1 MTKSELIELLASDY
15 PWLSSKDT
23 ELAVTAIMEALA
35 NSLSQQ
41 RRIEIRG
48 FGVIYRPA
56 RTGRNPRT
64 GAQVAVPEK
73 TLPYFKA
80 GKLLRLWVNIAYGV
94 NQAECASSLTTK
106 IASSSSR

>member
-1 MTKSELIELLASDY
+1 MTKSELINRLAAGY

-23 ELAVTAIMEALA
+23 EMAVTAIMEALA
-35 NSLSQQ
+35 NSLTQQ

-48 FGVIYRPA
+48 FGCFGINYRPA

-64 GAQVAVPEK
+64 GAQVAVSEK

-80 GKLLRLWVNIAYGV
+80 GKLLRQRVNIGAGV
-94 NQAECASSLTTK
+94 
-106 IASSSSR
+106 SRQNVHRL

>member
-1 MTKSELIELLASDY
+1 MTKSELIERLASDY

-48 FGVIYRPA
+48 FGCFGVIYRPA

-80 GKLLRLWVNIAYGV
+80 GKLLRLRVNIGYGV
-94 NQAECASSLTTK
+94 
-106 IASSSSR
+106 SRQNEHPL